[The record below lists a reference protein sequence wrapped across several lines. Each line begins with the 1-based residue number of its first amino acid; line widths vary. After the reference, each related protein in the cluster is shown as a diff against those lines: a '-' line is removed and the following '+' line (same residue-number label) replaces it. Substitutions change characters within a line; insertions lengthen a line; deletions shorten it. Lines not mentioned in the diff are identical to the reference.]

1 MMLMSPMEAVP
12 FGTSRLGQEGSF
24 LSFLLLVF
32 PFLQSSQTSRFI
44 FHPCNHSVFVH
55 LVNPICRSICWR
67 RSNTR
72 DFILRKYV
80 RFIFYPYFVTLGLLP
95 YSGIPSILFDIF
107 PRDLRARF
115 LFILAISWLN
125 LSEERFF
132 FLLIFYWLLSPIIHW
147 RTSSHM
153 TCSLKISVQ
162 GSFLSLPSRVV

>member
-1 MMLMSPMEAVP
+1 MLMSPMEAVP

-95 YSGIPSILFDIF
+95 YSGNPSILFDILS
-107 PRDLRARF
+107 RDFRARF
-115 LFILAISWLN
+115 LFS
-125 LSEERFF
+125 
-132 FLLIFYWLLSPIIHW
+132 SP
-147 RTSSHM
+147 SLDL
-153 TCSLKISVQ
+153 TCLRE
-162 GSFLSLPSRVV
+162 GSFLPLPLYWLIHHF